1 MTTDKPETLAENVES
16 GRGGAAA
23 VPGAPFADAGAND
36 TGAAGPDVVA
46 ASDIQVDHAALDAS
60 IAAFAE
66 ENAGYYQRAIHRI
79 HGSTSS
85 FPNTFN
91 FWAAVAGPFW
101 SAARGVWGMFWTFL
115 ILEIIAWVQI
125 GRGLWG
131 NPGASLLEQAAR
143 QRARADEFLGRA
155 DAARTAGEDPER
167 FEKLATNIGRAADRS
182 IEQATALNA
191 DAMKIMLTGLA
202 LLAVFKLVQGLY
214 ANKVYEKQYSRWRI
228 DAKSVESGFSR
239 RRAALGAAL
248 VAAIAPLT
256 IYKFT
261 VASPLA
267 VLNEFPE
274 KGISHTILG
283 VDNETLFTRL
293 AGWLEAKIDAAAIA
307 GADVFDGVTA
317 GVRSVLDALTLA
329 LNGTPWPVVMTVI
342 VVTAWRAAG
351 PRVAIFTA
359 AALAYIALLGYWE
372 IAMETVALVG
382 AAVLICVVIGIPLGI
397 WFGKSKRAYNA
408 AEPVLDLMQTLP
420 AFVYLIPIIAFF
432 GTGNPPGILAT
443 IIFGMPP
450 VIRLTALGMRGVPE
464 NIKEAAT
471 AFGASRGQ
479 VLKDVEIPLALPS
492 IMAGV
497 NQTILM
503 CLSMVVII
511 SLIGGGG
518 LGKTILE
525 SLQYAA
531 KGPGL
536 LGGFAILFVAMV
548 MDRIVQGA
556 FRKSQE

>member
-1 MTTDKPETLAENVES
+1 MTDGKETIVDNVDS

-23 VPGAPFADAGAND
+23 IPGAPLAGAQSD
-36 TGAAGPDVVA
+36 GPSVTA
-46 ASDIQVDHAALDAS
+46 ASDIEVDHAALDAS
-60 IAAFAE
+60 IASFVE
-66 ENAGYYQRAIHRI
+66 RNPGYYRKAIHRI
-79 HGSTSS
+79 HESTSN

-91 FWAAVAGPFW
+91 LWAAIAGPFW
-101 SAARGVWGMFWTFL
+101 AAARGVWGMFWTFL

-131 NPGASLLEQAAR
+131 NPGASLLEQAER
-143 QRARADEFLGRA
+143 QRARADEFLERA
-155 DAARTAGEDPER
+155 ETARAAGQDPER

-182 IEQATALNA
+182 IEKATALNSEA
-191 DAMKIMLTGLA
+191 LTIMLTGLG
-202 LLAVFKLVQGLY
+202 LLALFKVIQGLY
-214 ANKVYEKQYSRWRI
+214 ANKVYEKQYSKWRI
-228 DAKSVESGFSR
+228 DSGSVESGFST
-239 RRAALGAAL
+239 RRAGLGAAL
-248 VAAIAPLT
+248 IAAIAPLT
-256 IYKFT
+256 VYKFT
-261 VASPLA
+261 VASPWEM
-267 VLNEFPE
+267 LNTFPE
-274 KGISHTILG
+274 KPISHSILG
-283 VDNETLFTRL
+283 VDDETLFTRI
-293 AGWLEAKIDAAAIA
+293 ASWLEARIDAAAIA

-329 LNGTPWPVVMTVI
+329 LNGTPWPVVMVVI
-342 VVTAWRAAG
+342 CVTAWRAAG

-408 AEPVLDLMQTLP
+408 AEPILDLMQTLP

-556 FRKSQE
+556 FRQGAER